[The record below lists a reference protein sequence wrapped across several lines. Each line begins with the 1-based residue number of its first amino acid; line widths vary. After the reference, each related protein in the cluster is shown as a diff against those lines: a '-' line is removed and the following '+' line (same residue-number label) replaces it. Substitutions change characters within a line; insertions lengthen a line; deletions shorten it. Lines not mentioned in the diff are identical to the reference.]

1 MANTSRQ
8 IKQRIRTAQSI
19 RKITKAMEMVS
30 ASKMRRAQDRA
41 LSARPYELALR
52 QALSLVAA
60 TTDESLHPLLK
71 HKQNGLPIA
80 LIISTDRGLCG
91 SLNQN
96 LLREVVAW
104 FKKHESGQAVV
115 VGKKA
120 ATFCTFFGLP
130 IYAQF
135 TDLPDAVTTSDMTPI
150 SSLIMDRF
158 LQDEFGQVDLF
169 YMDFVNTLTQKPHGM
184 PLLPLAKIDDT
195 DETDVLPPAGQAE
208 YLFEPSPQH
217 ILDQLLPYYVENT
230 IYQSFLEARA
240 SEHSAR
246 MVTMKNA
253 SENANELVDELK
265 LLFNKQRQAAI
276 TNELLDIT
284 TAMVSLS

>member
-8 IKQRIRTAQSI
+8 IVQRIRTAQSI
-19 RKITKAMEMVS
+19 SKITRAMEMVS

-52 QALSLVAA
+52 SALSMVASQ
-60 TTDESLHPLLK
+60 TDESLHPLLK
-71 HKQNGLPIA
+71 HGKEGKPIA
-80 LIISTDRGLCG
+80 MIVGTDRGLCG

-96 LLREVVAW
+96 LFREVIAW
-104 FKKHESGQAVV
+104 KASNPQGQAIA

-120 ATFCTFFGLP
+120 AALCSFFGLELF
-130 IYAQF
+130 AKF
-135 TDLPDAVTTSDMTPI
+135 SDLPDAVTTSDITPI
-150 SSLIMDRF
+150 SAMLIERF
-158 LQDEFGQVDLF
+158 LKGEFQTVTVF
-169 YMDFVNTLTQKPHGM
+169 YMDFVNTLTQKPFTL
-184 PLLPLAKIDDT
+184 PLLPLSALSNEDDAVVT
-195 DETDVLPPAGQAE
+195 TTAHSE
-208 YLFEPSPQH
+208 YLFEPTPKF
-217 ILDQLLPYYVENT
+217 ILDRLLPYYVENT

-253 SENANELVDELK
+253 SQNANELVSDLK
-265 LLFNKQRQAAI
+265 LVFNKQRQASI

-284 TAMVSLS
+284 TAMASLS